1 MGIHYNIQLDLS
13 FSIDWIYFVV
23 VYNCDLICNTEYI
36 ETTTRKKET
45 MTTDQELEYLLK
57 TIKENNKKI
66 AEKHKQIRKQLE
78 ELEKQ
83 INY

>member
-1 MGIHYNIQLDLS
+1 
-13 FSIDWIYFVV
+13 
-23 VYNCDLICNTEYI
+23 
-36 ETTTRKKET
+36 

-83 INY
+83 INYWHSWLGAAIIAPFQGGQSQTGSLTALIQSIV